1 MMNVAYKKSLLLLG
15 GLSWLAFLS
24 AAHAGIPEPPMIV
37 YGNVVTEAGAPA
49 PLGNLTF
56 QFTDSQ
62 ENLVLSVEADMA
74 SVNNQSMFMARIP
87 IESQIAEKIQN
98 ALTLGAQYRIAA
110 SYNGSI
116 IESQELS
123 AQRGA
128 VLGPIQLSLAGD
140 VGNPPTLVSIEPSSA
155 QIGVGESV
163 KLTIVAED
171 LDGDVLTFDA
181 QPLAYLGVLSFI
193 QTGVKATMVVEYY
206 GTEQNQGVN
215 QIKFTVSDGAQQ
227 DSKTVTI
234 TVGGASPSFLPD
246 IAYEF
251 NQNSLAANG
260 WGEIPGG
267 FIEAPPAAHAYFD
280 FSVDPTLIPSSAD
293 RKGLVVNA
301 QAGQVS
307 FFYALNAL
315 QTPNPVLLRLTA
327 RANSPDVQIALA
339 ALKGNASTGEVDGS
353 IATHIPA
360 TSANLIPGERQLTL
374 IYEPDGASLITPAF
388 QVAAGENAP
397 MTTVLIDRLEAFDL
411 SPARVIPAAALDSI
425 SDSGVLSPPAV
436 LPNLT
441 PDYVYEFDQNSVA
454 ECGWLEIL
462 GGFNSAPW
470 GYVQLMSLTN
480 AEIPSSADQKGLGF
494 LTRSGEVNFIYTA
507 QPFDTQGY
515 PVLLRAAV
523 QSDNP
528 NAQCALV
535 ALKGNL
541 ATFEGVD
548 ASIATNI
555 PYTMQNMAGQESI
568 LQIIYEPDS
577 GSWITPAVQVAGMGD
592 QQQAKVMI
600 DRLEIYRLNSARS
613 YPGGLFQSGG
623 Q

>member
-1 MMNVAYKKSLLLLG
+1 MMNVACKKSLLLSG
-15 GLSWLAFLS
+15 SFIWLTFLS
-24 AAHAGIPEPPMIV
+24 AAYAGIPEPPMIL
-37 YGNVVTEAGAPA
+37 YGNVVTEAGGPA

-62 ENLVLSVEADMA
+62 DNLVLSVGADMA
-74 SVNNQSMFMARIP
+74 SVNNQSMFMARVP
-87 IESQIAEKIQN
+87 IEFQIAEKIQN

-116 IESQELS
+116 IETQELA

-140 VGNPPTLVSIEPSSA
+140 FGNPPVLVSVEPSSA

-163 KLTIVAED
+163 PLTIIAED
-171 LDGDVLTFDA
+171 LDGDVLTFTA
-181 QPLAYLGVLSFI
+181 QPLAYLNVLSLI
-193 QTGVKATMVVEYY
+193 QSGVTATLVVEYY
-206 GTEQNQGVN
+206 GTAQNQGVN
-215 QIKFTVSDGAQQ
+215 QIQFIVSDGVQQ

-246 IAYEF
+246 VAYEF

-260 WGEIPGG
+260 WGEIPGS
-267 FIEAPPAAHAYFD
+267 FIEAPAASHAYFD
-280 FSVDPTLIPSSAD
+280 FSVDPSLIPSSAD
-293 RKGLVVNA
+293 RKGLAVNA

-315 QTPNPVLLRLTA
+315 QTPNPILLRLTA
-327 RANSPDVQIALA
+327 RSNSPDVQVGLA
-339 ALKGNASTGEVDGS
+339 ALKGNISTGEVDGS

-360 TSANLIPGERQLTL
+360 TSANMIPGERQITL

-397 MTTVLIDRLEAFDL
+397 MSTVLIDRLEAFDL
-411 SPARVIPAAALDSI
+411 SLARAVPAAALDFV

-436 LPNLT
+436 QSNPA
-441 PDYVYEFDQNSVA
+441 PDYVYEFDQNTLA
-454 ECGWLEIL
+454 GCGWLEIP
-462 GGFNSAPW
+462 GGFIEAPA
-470 GYVQLMSLTN
+470 GYVLPMPLLET
-480 AEIPSSADQKGLGF
+480 EIPSSADQKGLWF
-494 LTRSGEVNFIYTA
+494 LTRENEVNFIYTA
-507 QPFDTQGY
+507 QPFDTQGF

-528 NAQCALV
+528 NVQCALA
-535 ALKGNL
+535 ALKGHL
-541 ATFEGVD
+541 ATGAGVD

-555 PYTMQNMAGQESI
+555 PAAMHNMTNQEAI

-577 GSWITPAVQVAGMGD
+577 GTWITPIVQVAGLGD
-592 QQQAKVMI
+592 SQQAKVMI
-600 DRLEIYRLNSARS
+600 DRLEIYRLNLTSS
-613 YPGGLFQSGG
+613 YLGELFQTGE